1 LEWSWWVDTVVE
13 IMRLLSGLK
22 EGTEGWI
29 RSDVV
34 KIMDLMQIFHAECRR
49 AAIEEAIDKI
59 HGQPDSS
66 PATLMTLDN
75 IRKEIYTLIEEGPQ
89 RKLNVS

>member
-1 LEWSWWVDTVVE
+1 MDTVVE
-13 IMRLLSGLK
+13 IMLLLSGLK
-22 EGTEGWI
+22 EGTGGWI
-29 RSDVV
+29 HSDVV

-59 HGQPDSS
+59 QGQPDSS